1 MSLGTLL
8 SDEATAVLAQLR
20 KMAGASGKLR
30 TSSCMPKLAG
40 ALGLSRLVVD
50 EAIRDL
56 YRSGLLQYQADRR
69 ELPVSGYLTVMLDSV
84 TTDPQEAA
92 WRQALAGAGLCEE
105 VAEELSGLSSSLGG
119 MTPEDL
125 AALARVLR
133 RLSEADPASFDDAGF
148 NVSARHLLGS
158 SKVLSMMTGRMMD
171 ALGLPLRLQNSSPRY
186 VICAGPPDPV
196 ATLLIENPRAF
207 ENAVCSGLSE
217 EVALICTYGFGLS
230 YLGQERLHTTG
241 TSANDQP
248 IMIVRGGSPPQ
259 LKDLLRANQVFFW
272 GDLDLAAINIYRT
285 LKRTVPQLQMSRIY
299 EAMLPMIANSDRSH
313 PYVEVF
319 DKSGQVKSTVIN
331 TSAPHDLDSVCLFLW
346 QACQT
351 RAVDQ
356 EAVSNSTIRL
366 LGSLPFTGSSLPHSR
381 EH

>member
-1 MSLGTLL
+1 
-8 SDEATAVLAQLR
+8 
-20 KMAGASGKLR
+20 
-30 TSSCMPKLAG
+30 MPKLAG

-241 TSANDQP
+241 TSVNDQP

-272 GDLDLAAINIYRT
+272 GDLDLAAINIYRA
-285 LKRTVPQLQMSRIY
+285 LKRAVPQLQMSRIY
-299 EAMLPMIANSDRSH
+299 EAMLPLLASSDHSH
-313 PYVEVF
+313 PYAEMF

-331 TSAPHDLDSVCLFLW
+331 TPGPHDLDSGCLFLW
-346 QACQT
+346 HTCQT

-356 EAVSNSTIRL
+356 EAVSNLTIRL
-366 LGSLPFTGSSLPHSR
+366 LGSFPLTMSESFRVHRGFVA
-381 EH
+381 